1 MEPNLSKASYE
12 WLSLW
17 RHHEI
22 DREKHSV
29 TDTTV
34 KLIFCDIMVA
44 LAAIGKPNAVM
55 SAEVL
60 EEKNANLTGAGKKT
74 QNGSMESNENRRQL
88 NEFNSMCPTCLS
100 SLFCFDL
107 AYQGKDIVFRVII
120 ECSSLMDFGP

>member
-1 MEPNLSKASYE
+1 
-12 WLSLW
+12 
-17 RHHEI
+17 
-22 DREKHSV
+22 
-29 TDTTV
+29 
-34 KLIFCDIMVA
+34 MVA